1 MKKLVIILT
10 FTLVVLGLHC
20 FALHKRVA
28 YFENDIASAR
38 VLLADISRSLF
49 GFDVNA
55 AQTNKVQYTFE
66 KEVAP

>member
-1 MKKLVIILT
+1 MKKLVIILA

-20 FALHKRVA
+20 YALHKRVA
-28 YFENDIASAR
+28 YLENDIAAAR
-38 VLLADISRSLF
+38 VLLADVSRSLF

-55 AQTNKVQYTFE
+55 AQTNKIQSAFE